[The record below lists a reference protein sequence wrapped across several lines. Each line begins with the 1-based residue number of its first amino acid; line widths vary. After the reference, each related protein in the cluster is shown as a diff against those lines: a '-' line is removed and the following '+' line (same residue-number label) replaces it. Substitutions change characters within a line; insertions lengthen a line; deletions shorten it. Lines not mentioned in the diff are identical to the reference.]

1 MDAFENLGGT
11 CLEAEGNQ
19 PPWYALY
26 VRCNQEKLVACGLAG
41 RGIEFF
47 LPCYESVRQWKDR
60 RVKLKMPLF
69 PGYVFVRGPLMERNL
84 VLTVPNVVHL
94 VGTSQGPSPILERE
108 IRWVREGLEH
118 GCAQPH
124 EYLKEGQRVLIT
136 EGVMSG
142 LEGIMIS
149 RRNRSRIVVA
159 LDSILRAFVIE
170 VEASQVK
177 VVPARREDRPVAL
190 TAAPPWRRS
199 QANTNPKPCTFS
211 PAHIRT

>member
-1 MDAFENLGGT
+1 MDAFESVGGT

-19 PPWYALY
+19 PSWYALY
-26 VRCNQEKLVACGLAG
+26 VRCNQEKLVARSLAG
-41 RGIEFF
+41 RGMEFF

-69 PGYVFVRGPLMERNL
+69 PGYVFVRGPLMERSL
-84 VLTVPNVVHL
+84 ILSVPNVVHL
-94 VGTSQGPSPILERE
+94 VGTSQGPSPISERE
-108 IRWVREGLEH
+108 IRWVRDGIEH

-136 EGVMSG
+136 EGAMHG

-149 RRNRSRIVVA
+149 RRNRTRIVVA

-177 VVPARREDRPVAL
+177 VLPARREDRPVAL
-190 TAAPPWRRS
+190 TAAPAWRRS
-199 QANTNPKPCTFS
+199 QANINPKQNTFP
-211 PAHIRT
+211 PAHIGT